1 MNTFDS
7 TSQSLTLIRGEGV
20 VGADMSRLLDLTAYR
35 SKVVEQRAF
44 GPWRKRFGES
54 YGAETKLADFS
65 DRTLYFLARPGE
77 KTALAHYEL
86 IMGVLGM
93 GEAPKFYY
101 LDEKDQL
108 RVMDVHL
115 VLIDQVRFELMRR
128 LGWITTFPGEN
139 YGLLDMVQSFET
151 IKAEARRKP
160 VELSRSQPEYE
171 AYNKLTN
178 ADKQVFIR
186 RKIVKALEDFR
197 ARLAT

>member
-1 MNTFDS
+1 MT
-7 TSQSLTLIRGEGV
+7 
-20 VGADMSRLLDLTAYR
+20 RLLDLTAYR
-35 SKVVEQRAF
+35 NKVIKQKAF

-54 YGAETKLADFS
+54 YGAETRLSDLS
-65 DRTLYFLARPGE
+65 DRTLYFLAKPGE
-77 KTALAHYEL
+77 GTALAFYEL
-86 IMGVLGM
+86 VMGVLEL

-128 LGWITTFPGEN
+128 LGWLTTFPGEN
-139 YGLLDMVQSFET
+139 YSLLQMVQAFET
-151 IKAEARRKP
+151 IKAEARQKP
-160 VELSRSQPEYE
+160 VTLSKSHPEYN
-171 AYNKLTN
+171 AYDKLTSL
-178 ADKQVFIR
+178 DREVFIR